1 MTTVAVL
8 PGDGIG
14 PAVIAETVKVL
25 EVAAPCIEF
34 VTIPVGLASLHTYG
48 EALTS
53 EHLELCASCDAILF
67 GAVGDNGDRCR
78 PSDSLGK
85 LRHVL
90 DLYANLRPIT
100 FYSQPLCRVKDISS
114 FDILMVR
121 ELSSGIYF
129 GEQEKT
135 RESASDVMKYTR
147 AEIERV
153 ARVAFSHAECRRKRV
168 TSVDKA
174 NVLACSQLWRE
185 TVSTLASRYSIDLS
199 HELVDAFSMRA
210 LLFPQEFDV
219 VLTANLF
226 GDILSD
232 TLSVLSGSIGLL
244 PSASYNVEKGYAL
257 FEPVHGSAP
266 ELESHLPNPLGA
278 ILSGAMMLEY
288 LGMNNENIAIKQ
300 AVHRVIEKG
309 FHTFDMYGEPEKE
322 VTTQK
327 MGDLMVAELNL
338 AE

>member
-25 EVAAPCIEF
+25 EVIAPCIEY
-34 VTIPVGLASLHTYG
+34 VTVPVGLASLHTHG
-48 EALTS
+48 EALTA
-53 EHLELCASCDAILF
+53 ENLELCASCDAILF
-67 GAVGDNGDRCR
+67 GAVGDNGDGCQ

-85 LRHVL
+85 LRHEL

-100 FYSQPLCRVKDISS
+100 FYSQSLCRVKDISS
-114 FDILMVR
+114 FDILIVR

-129 GEQEKT
+129 STQEKT
-135 RESASDVMKYTR
+135 RNAALDVMSYTR
-147 AEIERV
+147 TEIERV
-153 ARVAFSHAECRRKRV
+153 ARVAFSHAECRKNRV

-185 TVSTLASRYSIDLS
+185 TVSTLASSYPINLS

-210 LLFPQEFDV
+210 LLFPHKFDV

-266 ELESHLPNPLGA
+266 ELESHLPNPFGA
-278 ILSGAMMLEY
+278 ILSGALMLEY
-288 LGMNNENIAIKQ
+288 LGMNNEKIALEQ
-300 AVHRVIEKG
+300 AVHRVIAKG
-309 FHTFDMYGEPEKE
+309 FHTFDMYGKPEKE

-327 MGDLMVAELNL
+327 MGDLLVAELNL
-338 AE
+338 TE

>member
-1 MTTVAVL
+1 MTTIAVL

-14 PAVIAETVKVL
+14 PAVITETMNILRTIAPNL
-25 EVAAPCIEF
+25 EY
-34 VTIPVGLASLHTYG
+34 VTVPVGLESLQAYG
-48 EALTS
+48 EALTH
-53 EHLELCASCDAILF
+53 EHIEFCKSSDAILF
-67 GAVGDNGDRCR
+67 GAVGDEKSH

-85 LRHVL
+85 LRQEL

-100 FYSQPLCRVKDISS
+100 FYSQSQCRMKDILP

-129 GEQEKT
+129 SEQNKT
-135 RESASDVMKYTR
+135 EEIASDVMSYTR
-147 AEIERV
+147 NEIERI
-153 ARVAFSHAECRRKRV
+153 AHVAFTSAQSRKNQV

-185 TVSTLASRYSIDLS
+185 TVSALASRYSIALT
-199 HELVDAFSMRA
+199 HELVDAFSMKA
-210 LLFPQEFDV
+210 LITPHQFDV

-244 PSASYNVEKGYAL
+244 PSASFNKEEGYAL

-266 ELESHLPNPLGA
+266 ELERHLPNPIGA

-288 LGMNNENIAIKQ
+288 LGLDQEKKAVEK
-300 AVHRVIEKG
+300 AVHQVVEEGYHTIDMKG
-309 FHTFDMYGEPEKE
+309 DPEKR

-327 MGDLMVAELNL
+327 MGKLIVKKITSN
-338 AE
+338 